1 MTLMKGKVMA
11 PLDLGQIW
19 TTVYVLGNKLGCITN
34 FLQCNIDPQNVCKMD
49 FKQITTWDITM
60 HQ

>member
-1 MTLMKGKVMA
+1 MA

-49 FKQITTWDITM
+49 FRQITTWDITM